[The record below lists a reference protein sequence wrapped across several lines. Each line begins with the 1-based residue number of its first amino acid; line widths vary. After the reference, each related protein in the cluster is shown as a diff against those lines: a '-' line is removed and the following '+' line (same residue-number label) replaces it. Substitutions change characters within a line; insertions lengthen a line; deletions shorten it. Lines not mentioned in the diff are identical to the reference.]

1 MQKPH
6 IICHMV
12 TSIDGKVTGDFLYRS
27 ECRKATDLYYE
38 INRALRCSGFICGRV
53 TMEGSFT
60 NGWYPDLTGYAPVS
74 EFEDFLP
81 DHLSGFY
88 AVAFDSKGRL
98 GWKNAF
104 IDDEDPGYDRA
115 QIVEVLTKQTDGRYL
130 AYLQELGI
138 PYLFAGDTEI
148 DVPLALHKLRTL
160 LGTEQLLLEGGSIL
174 NGAFHR
180 TDLIDELSIVIAPMT
195 AGKDDKPLFSDGSI
209 ADYSLR
215 GIKDCGDSVVWMHY
229 QRSGEEA
236 QNRN

>member
-6 IICHMV
+6 IICHML

-27 ECRKATDLYYE
+27 ECQRATDLYYE
-38 INRALRCSGFICGRV
+38 INRSLRCSGFICGRI

-60 NGWYPDLTGYAPVS
+60 NGWYPDLTGYAPVTS
-74 EFEDFLP
+74 SEDFLP
-81 DHLSGFY
+81 ADLSGFY

-98 GWKNAF
+98 GWKDAF
-104 IDDEDPGYDRA
+104 VYDEDPGYDRA

-148 DVPLALHKLRTL
+148 DVPLALHKLRAL
-160 LGTEQLLLEGGSIL
+160 LGMEQLLLEGGSIL

-180 TDLIDELSIVIAPMT
+180 ADLIDELSIVIAPMT

-209 ADYSLR
+209 ADYSLC
-215 GIKDCGDSVVWMHY
+215 GIKDCGDSVVWMNY
-229 QRSGEEA
+229 QRFGA
-236 QNRN
+236 AAL